1 MDATIPN
8 LDLIFEFVGNASTE
22 IVIALAG
29 LLIWVRVGMIGRAL
43 RLQQK
48 ENLAK
53 AELFIASEHSLHERL
68 EAVLT
73 EIREQKIRS

>member
-1 MDATIPN
+1 MDTVIPN
-8 LDLIFEFVGNASTE
+8 LDLIFEFAGNASTE
-22 IVIALAG
+22 IVVALAG
-29 LLIWVRVGMIGRAL
+29 ILIWIRVGMLGRAM

-48 ENLAK
+48 ANLAK